1 MESIQLNL
9 KFKKTKAR
17 SEDVSVKERRKMLLT
32 EVERLNCL
40 VKKEQF
46 SLYILYLEESALEG
60 KNTGILL
67 IK

>member
-1 MESIQLNL
+1 
-9 KFKKTKAR
+9 
-17 SEDVSVKERRKMLLT
+17 MLLT

-46 SLYILYLEESALEG
+46 SLYILYLAESALEG